1 MITGIDYIFYTDLNF
16 SSFIHL
22 FESRIIELYPNFY
35 RELDNDDNVFNIF
48 YTQDK
53 NMFEA
58 MDKKGFFL
66 DRNKKGPIYII
77 FNPHFSSQQKRVS
90 LVVPCDINKSSF
102 CYKVYNMIKEIVTNT
117 PQKQEVSP

>member
-58 MDKKGFFL
+58 MDKKGFLF
-66 DRNKKGPIYII
+66 RPK
-77 FNPHFSSQQKRVS
+77 
-90 LVVPCDINKSSF
+90 
-102 CYKVYNMIKEIVTNT
+102 
-117 PQKQEVSP
+117 